1 MREKQ
6 FNRFHLTLSQ
16 NVLPKF
22 TQETIDILTDEKKK
36 EQLKV
41 HSPKEKKEI
50 WAAIYSQKRNQKIN
64 KYMRCLATVSSTMKT
79 KIRMNTISCVW
90 NW

>member
-36 EQLKV
+36 AVK
-41 HSPKEKKEI
+41 SPLTKKKERNMSSNIFTKEKSKD
-50 WAAIYSQKRNQKIN
+50 Q
-64 KYMRCLATVSSTMKT
+64 
-79 KIRMNTISCVW
+79 
-90 NW
+90 

>member
-1 MREKQ
+1 MIPEELNTMREKQ

-22 TQETIDILTDEKKK
+22 TQETIDILTDEKNK

-41 HSPKEKKEI
+41 HSPKKGK
-50 WAAIYSQKRNQKIN
+50 KRN
-64 KYMRCLATVSSTMKT
+64 MSSNIFT
-79 KIRMNTISCVW
+79 KEKSKDQ
-90 NW
+90 

>member
-41 HSPKEKKEI
+41 HSPKKGEKKYEQQYIHKREI
-50 WAAIYSQKRNQKIN
+50 KRSIN
-64 KYMRCLATVSSTMKT
+64 
-79 KIRMNTISCVW
+79 I
-90 NW
+90 